1 MTRGPSRFGVV
12 TAAALAIALV
22 AGCGSTVPTASRQAR
37 ATQGLGAPLDQ
48 ATGPGDTTPAQAGD
62 AGAASAPSGGG
73 QTAGSVAPSVAGTKA
88 GPVSSPAAHGVS
100 GGQIN
105 IGILV
110 EDFDSSAAAFAVKDS
125 GQGDQQAQAQ
135 AVINYINAHGG
146 AGGRTL
152 VPVFHHNDPSSGTFA
167 QQNQAS
173 CAAFTE
179 DHKVLAVTPQNFEM
193 DSLIACLAKKGV
205 PLVATDHVFG
215 AWSDQTQL
223 DQYAD
228 YLYLPST
235 MNFTRSGAVID
246 GLAGAGFFGS
256 KPKIG
261 LLYLDSPSIVRAV
274 DKGVRPALAAHGLQL
289 TDAVAISAPTSETDV
304 SNDAAQASSAVLRFR
319 SENIDHVLF
328 LEGAGEIPFLFMPQ
342 ADAQGYRPRYGVSSY
357 DEPEWLTQNAPL
369 AQLAGA
375 VGVGWIPSL
384 DVADTQ
390 DPGGSAAAA
399 LCLQIMK
406 ASGQNVTQDRSH
418 EHSAFGFCSSLFF
431 LQAAIAGAP
440 TLDPRGLR
448 THIEAL
454 GSSFVSALTFSTSF
468 RPGRHDGAASAAN
481 LAFDGG
487 CSCFKYTSTPRSI
500 P

>member
-1 MTRGPSRFGVV
+1 MTRVGL
-12 TAAALAIALV
+12 AAALVVVLV
-22 AGCGSTVPTASRQAR
+22 AGCGSTVPPSSRQAI
-37 ATQGLGAPLDQ
+37 ATRGSVPSLETGTDQGQ
-48 ATGPGDTTPAQAGD
+48 ATSSEGADTGAVSTP
-62 AGAASAPSGGG
+62 SSGGR
-73 QTAGSVAPSVAGTKA
+73 TTGSVAA
-88 GPVSSPAAHGVS
+88 PVPGAKSAAPSSPAAHGVS
-100 GGQIN
+100 EGSIN
-105 IGILV
+105 VGILV
-110 EDFDSSAAAFAVKDS
+110 EDFDKSAATFAVKDS

-152 VPVFHHNDPSSGTFA
+152 VPVFHHNDPASGTFA
-167 QQNQAS
+167 QQNQAA

-215 AWSDQTQL
+215 AWSDQVQL

-246 GLAGAGFFGS
+246 GLFGAGFFGN

-274 DKGVRPALAAHGLQL
+274 DKAVKPALAAHGLQL
-289 TDAVAISAPTSETDV
+289 TDAVAISAPASETDV

-342 ADAQGYRPRYGVSSY
+342 ADAQGYRPRYGLSSY
-357 DEPEWLTQNAPL
+357 DEPEWLTVNAPL
-369 AQLAGA
+369 SQLAGA
-375 VGVGWIPSL
+375 LGVGWIPSL

-390 DPGGSAAAA
+390 DPGNPAAA

-406 ASGQNVTQDRSH
+406 AAGQNVTQDRSH

-431 LQAAIAGAP
+431 LQAAFTGAP
-440 TLDPRGLR
+440 SLDPKGLR
-448 THIEAL
+448 TRIESL
-454 GSSFVSALTFSTSF
+454 GSTFASALTFSTSF
-468 RPGRHDGAASAAN
+468 RPGRHDGAATAAT

-487 CSCFKYTSTPRSI
+487 CSCFKYTSAPRSI